1 MRVYLIGVNPDF
13 WKIVC
18 VGVNILK
25 EDEPITQ
32 EEEFEIQR
40 NVQAV
45 SILLRSLSPEEFD
58 KVNGTDSAKQIWDTL
73 QVNHEGTR
81 KVREGRIHA
90 LEGELNQFIIHE
102 NETPQEMFN

>member
-32 EEEFEIQR
+32 EEFEI
-40 NVQAV
+40 
-45 SILLRSLSPEEFD
+45 
-58 KVNGTDSAKQIWDTL
+58 
-73 QVNHEGTR
+73 
-81 KVREGRIHA
+81 
-90 LEGELNQFIIHE
+90 
-102 NETPQEMFN
+102 